1 MEKKKRPFWRAPS
14 RPWLCFLLS
23 MQTRQTHKHNL
34 SFNFVLSGNADLP
47 LSMVPFF
54 CFFSPSPCGYLHAAL
69 CMSVC
74 VRTCVRIPA
83 LSLSSLLTKATF

>member
-54 CFFSPSPCGYLHAAL
+54 AFLAPPPVATVMPHCACPC
-69 CMSVC
+69 VC
-74 VRTCVRIPA
+74 VHVCA
-83 LSLSSLLTKATF
+83 SLHCHCHRC